1 VNEKPCVV
9 QIDGVGTDPGCPGFV
24 RTTLPNAI
32 LTPRIERSAV
42 MLQTKRGKLFLVAV
56 MLLVLIVFA
65 QIRQASRGELYFP
78 VTPGFDS
85 YNSSGTQNQDW
96 NQSTP
101 GGNIGGTRDCFYYN
115 DPSSGSSV
123 MTGC

>member
-1 VNEKPCVV
+1 
-9 QIDGVGTDPGCPGFV
+9 
-24 RTTLPNAI
+24 
-32 LTPRIERSAV
+32 

-78 VTPGFDS
+78 ATPGFANYS
-85 YNSSGTQNQDW
+85 ASNTQNQNW

-101 GGNIGGTRDCFYYN
+101 GGNIGGTGDCFYYN